1 MKFKFKALDENI
13 ILSRVPFD
21 ANQSDAVQKALAT
34 LGSSPQ
40 EIANIVT
47 LSERTN
53 KSLYFNFKGT
63 TDQLK
68 LFFEQYYASMSW
80 EKIRDKYGREYV
92 NKDKDEDIELLVK
105 VRSFFRDL
113 FIVNSK
119 NIKINKLNDEQ
130 YKIDLLEFKEEQY
143 LEIVKIYTNSGD
155 KIIEALKKLDFVLS
169 KKNPEQ
175 GNNPLIE
182 KTKASFWI
190 EKM

>member
-13 ILSRVPFD
+13 TLSRVPFD
-21 ANQSDAVQKALAT
+21 ASQPDAVQKALAT

-47 LSERTN
+47 LIERTN

-68 LFFEQYYASMSW
+68 LFFEQYYTSMSW
-80 EKIRDKYGREYV
+80 EKLRDKYGREYI
-92 NKDKDEDIELLVK
+92 DTDDEEIKLLVK

-113 FIVNSK
+113 FFVNSK
-119 NIKINKLNDEQ
+119 NIKIDKLNNEQ
-130 YKIDLLEFKEEQY
+130 YKIDFIELEKEKIE
-143 LEIVKIYTNSGD
+143 EITKVYINLDD
-155 KIIEALKKLDFVLS
+155 KITKELKKLNFVLS
-169 KKNPEQ
+169 KKNPNE
-175 GNNPLIE
+175 GNNPVIE

-190 EKM
+190 KKM